1 MLFRSVLAL
10 INSVLWTAYF
20 ISSKKARSSG
30 VNTWAFMFGIAVM
43 QCLVAAPWALIT
55 SNDISTIS
63 RHDFLLIITMTLVSG
78 TIGHTTMVWAQR
90 FVPASTSSLI
100 CLLGPVISTAFAWL
114 FFDQAVAVVQA
125 VGSIVVLVSL
135 AGVVKYGAKETVV
148 RDVLSTAD
156 PLLNSNP

>member
-1 MLFRSVLAL
+1 
-10 INSVLWTAYF
+10 
-20 ISSKKARSSG
+20 
-30 VNTWAFMFGIAVM
+30 
-43 QCLVAAPWALIT
+43 
-55 SNDISTIS
+55 
-63 RHDFLLIITMTLVSG
+63 MTLVSG